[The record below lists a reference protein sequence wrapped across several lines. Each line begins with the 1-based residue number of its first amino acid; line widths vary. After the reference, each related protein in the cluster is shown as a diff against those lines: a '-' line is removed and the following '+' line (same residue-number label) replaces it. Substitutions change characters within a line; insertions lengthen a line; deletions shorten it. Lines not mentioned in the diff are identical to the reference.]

1 MLDAAQRLGRGFACA
16 RVDFYEVD
24 GRVYFG
30 EMTFTDSN
38 GRTHFT
44 PSSYDLELGSRL
56 VLPEPT
62 LFEGVIPR

>member
-1 MLDAAQRLGRGFACA
+1 
-16 RVDFYEVD
+16 
-24 GRVYFG
+24 
-30 EMTFTDSN
+30 MTFTDSN